1 MSEAIKR
8 RLNDLRNKMRDA
20 GYDAVLITER
30 KNYIYLSGFTGTSA
44 VLLISGDRAVLLTDF
59 RYTEQ
64 AAAQAPDFEVI
75 QYTGSQYAELNR
87 LLENS
92 GIHRLAFEDAYISYS
107 QHSEYLKELKVREF
121 VPLGRMIEEL
131 RLIKDDEEIEII
143 KAAVRV
149 ADDVFLHILDYI
161 KPGITETELAAEMEH
176 HMRRLGATG
185 PSFETIVASGR
196 RASMPHGV
204 ASEKRIEAGDVV
216 TLDFGAIYGEYCSD
230 ITRTVFVGKPDKE
243 LEKIYRIV
251 LEANRLGLEAVK
263 SGVSGKEADSIAR
276 NYIADAGYGDNFGHG
291 LGHGVGLDIHEEPRL
306 SPRGDAILRDG
317 MVVTVEPGIYIPGLG
332 GVRIEDMV
340 VVRGGSATVLT
351 SSSKEMIIL

>member
-1 MSEAIKR
+1 MK
-8 RLNDLRNKMRDA
+8 DV
-20 GYDAVLITER
+20 GTDAVLITER

-317 MVVTVEPGIYIPGLG
+317 MVVTGEPGIYIPGLG

-340 VVRGGSATVLT
+340 VVRGGSAVVLT